1 MSAKGKDYRS
11 RCRQT
16 KDSLIKDVSQM
27 KKDIARGELKEAQ
40 RKVKL
45 ANVIAKKYGWKVR
58 ISPSEK
64 RVIKSGF

>member
-11 RCRQT
+11 RCRGAR
-16 KDSLIKDVSQM
+16 DSLIKDVSQM
-27 KKDIARGELKEAQ
+27 KKDLAKGELKEAQ

-58 ISPSEK
+58 ISPSGK
-64 RVIKSGF
+64 RIVKSGF